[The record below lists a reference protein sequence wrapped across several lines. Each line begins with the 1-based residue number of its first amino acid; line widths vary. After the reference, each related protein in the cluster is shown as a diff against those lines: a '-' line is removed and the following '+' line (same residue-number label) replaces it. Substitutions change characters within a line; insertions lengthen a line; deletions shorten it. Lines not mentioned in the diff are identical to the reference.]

1 MSSTIVP
8 PTEESLIVIAVIP
21 GLLVALILFPVLF
34 LMSWWLC
41 VCRTQRNRGTD
52 PLTASCQLSLHFS
65 SIVLNRTLSTK
76 PFVPPMAKNP
86 IYDGAETEIYEF
98 IPMFTGLDSID
109 YQGHA
114 PPNLPPP
121 RRAIMDIN
129 IVNKHQ
135 PRHCLHSTSHLNQL
149 RLALADSYRR
159 ILTKGFVDSVRFK
172 TIEEKCSDN

>member
-1 MSSTIVP
+1 MSSTTVP

-52 PLTASCQLSLHFS
+52 PLTASYQSSLHFS
-65 SIVLNRTLSTK
+65 STVLNRTLSTK

-121 RRAIMDIN
+121 RRATMDIN
-129 IVNKHQ
+129 IVNKHTGD
-135 PRHCLHSTSHLNQL
+135 STETVLNKSLVYNLIQVSL
-149 RLALADSYRR
+149 
-159 ILTKGFVDSVRFK
+159 
-172 TIEEKCSDN
+172 